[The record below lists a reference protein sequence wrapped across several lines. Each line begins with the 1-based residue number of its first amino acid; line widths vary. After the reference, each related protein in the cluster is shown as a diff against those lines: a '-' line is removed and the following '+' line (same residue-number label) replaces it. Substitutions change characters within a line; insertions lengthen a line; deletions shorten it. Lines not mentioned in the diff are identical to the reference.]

1 MGEITSTYEIN
12 YPEQTTYFIAYE
24 DTDVFSYG
32 QVTSE
37 QCMSSGQTNLFQT
50 TIEQEWLDKLKTDF
64 NVDPY
69 AEDTEED
76 LLLN

>member
-1 MGEITSTYEIN
+1 MPNVVHEIKK
-12 YPEQTTYFIAYE
+12 PEQTTYFIAYE

-32 QVTSE
+32 KVTSE